1 VRGAATEISVC
12 LIGLLGSILP
22 CHPSIHPSIHP
33 SHSIQL
39 VSRSVIGA
47 CTTSAMDQM
56 SKSWDSRDG
65 QMGWCKLLGLRLS
78 IIGNRDLTPR
88 SATATWLGG
97 ARRTDRRPNSQPPA
111 RPCLLLDLD
120 TCVGV
125 GVGAWPQPTTTG
137 AEWILLLFLLK
148 RKRELQKDHWM
159 EIRIRSV
166 RLRFSNPTK
175 RFTCPRIIQRN
186 SFLGW
191 KSTHGAASTT
201 YYTTT

>member
-1 VRGAATEISVC
+1 
-12 LIGLLGSILP
+12 
-22 CHPSIHPSIHP
+22 
-33 SHSIQL
+33 
-39 VSRSVIGA
+39 
-47 CTTSAMDQM
+47 MDQM

-65 QMGWCKLLGLRLS
+65 QMARWGGASCLASVS
-78 IIGNRDLTPR
+78 IIGSRDLTPR

-120 TCVGV
+120 TCVGM
-125 GVGAWPQPTTTG
+125 GAWPLPTTTTTTG

-175 RFTCPRIIQRN
+175 RFTCPRII
-186 SFLGW
+186 LGAQFFGLE
-191 KSTHGAASTT
+191 KYSRCS
-201 YYTTT
+201 